1 MQTRQQRN
9 VMSEWREREEKRKTC
24 TLACSYDKYDDRNR
38 MNGDCYVPSYL
49 KPRDIE
55 FILDIFSYKINF

>member
-1 MQTRQQRN
+1 
-9 VMSEWREREEKRKTC
+9 MSGGKEKRKTC

-55 FILDIFSYKINF
+55 FILDIFSNKINF